1 MGFINDSPS
10 STTNT
15 TNSPALSTITDE
27 EILGS
32 ADGRPPPYH
41 HPRKH
46 SRHTS
51 LSNPRTPTARNN
63 GLLHSARH
71 GRSSVTES
79 EEIWEELEDDTLSPL
94 LSPFHQ
100 RRASA
105 RSTPSRELQ
114 RPRSGA
120 GAPASPSESTALLGR
135 TDTGRSYRDRRRRQS
150 APHLESLR
158 RPQAQG
164 RRRASVQQDALGG
177 WWNMR
182 WWRKESDDGDRLGE
196 EG

>member
-1 MGFINDSPS
+1 MGFIDDSPS

-27 EILGS
+27 EIPGS

-51 LSNPRTPTARNN
+51 LSNPRTPTARKN
-63 GLLHSARH
+63 GLLYSARH
-71 GRSSVTES
+71 GKSSVTES

-114 RPRSGA
+114 RPRSSA
-120 GAPASPSESTALLGR
+120 GAPASPTESTALLAR
-135 TDTGRSYRDRRRRQS
+135 TNTGRSYRDRRRRQS
-150 APHLESLR
+150 APHLEGLG
-158 RPQAQG
+158 RPQAHG
-164 RRRASVQQDALGG
+164 RRRASVQQDALGS

-182 WWRKESDDGDRLGE
+182 WWRKESDDVDRLGE